1 MKIKNLIIVS
11 LILAVLTMGA
21 VCASDNMTDDSLS
34 MSDATEEAVE
44 ESQAEEIMSSG
55 VDDDNLADLNEDDFV
70 IFDEF

>member
-11 LILAVLTMGA
+11 LILDVLTMGA

-44 ESQAEEIMSSG
+44 ESQ
-55 VDDDNLADLNEDDFV
+55 LKK
-70 IFDEF
+70 